1 MERVIN
7 FLKQNI
13 TGAFATVDN
22 GKPRVRPWGFMMEED
37 NKFYFC
43 TANTKNVY
51 KQLQQNPYA
60 EFTSTSKEMVT
71 VRLSG
76 EVIFTQD
83 LQTKQKVIDVYAAV
97 KGLYKSAENPI
108 FEVFYIE
115 HGEAII
121 ADFSGQPPTVI
132 SF

>member
-7 FLKQNI
+7 FLKQNV
-13 TGAFATVDN
+13 TGAFATIEN
-22 GKPRVRPWGFMMEED
+22 GKPRVRPWGFIMEED
-37 NKFYFC
+37 KKFYFV
-43 TANTKNVY
+43 TANIKNVY
-51 KQLQQNPYA
+51 KQLQENPYA
-60 EFTSTSKEMVT
+60 EFTSTSKEMIS

-76 EVIFTQD
+76 EVIFIKD
-83 LQTKQKVIDVYAAV
+83 LLTKQKVLDRNVAV

-115 HGEAII
+115 HGEAMI